1 MLPPD
6 NLSPEI
12 SEKIA
17 VAVIA
22 KATDISKLLLLEMA
36 SGSEDLWTYEDFE
49 SLFKKNELKIV
60 LLEYNKFPICY
71 IALEINE
78 KKKEVVIWSL
88 TVHPS
93 MRRRGNGSAMLKWAK
108 DFAKTQY
115 DSCKVTS
122 VVRESDLVSHLFL
135 KGNGFLCTKILKKVY
150 ECPTE
155 NGYLFEYT
163 T

>member
-12 SEKIA
+12 SDKIA

-22 KATDISKLLLLEMA
+22 KVADINKLLLLEMA

-49 SLFKKNELKIV
+49 NLFKKNELKIV
-60 LLEYNKFPICY
+60 LLEYDKSPICY

-78 KKKEVVIWSL
+78 KKKEVVIWSM
-88 TVHPS
+88 TVHPK

-108 DFAKTQY
+108 DFSKTQY
-115 DSCKVTS
+115 DPCKITS
-122 VVRESDLVSHLFL
+122 VVRESDLVAHLFL
-135 KGNGFLCTKILKKVY
+135 KQNAFKCVKILKNIY